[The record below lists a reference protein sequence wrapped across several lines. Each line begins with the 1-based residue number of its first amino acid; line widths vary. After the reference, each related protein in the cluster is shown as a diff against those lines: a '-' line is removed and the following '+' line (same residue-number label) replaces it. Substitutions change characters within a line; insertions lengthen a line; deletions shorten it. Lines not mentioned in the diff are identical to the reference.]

1 MYWGIKKGKKI
12 KILIF
17 GSNGLVGSNLSRILS
32 KSSFV
37 SKVISSTR
45 KDTNL
50 FSLTETS
57 KKIEHEKPD
66 IIINAA
72 AKVGGIMANN
82 TFRTEFILENLKIN
96 LNVLESI
103 INYPNIKLIN
113 LGSSCIYPLDASN
126 PIVEESFMSGK
137 LEPTNSP
144 YAMAKL
150 TAIEMG
156 NALKIQHGHKIINL
170 MPTNLYGPNDNF
182 DLNNSHVIPG
192 LISRF
197 YNAVSTKSSEI
208 SIWGTGAPLREFLYV
223 EDFANAIEFLLEKEW
238 EHELLNIG
246 SGEEVSIKQLAY
258 LLKEIS
264 GFKGDIIFDPSKPDG
279 NPKKLLNLDKINS
292 LGWKSST
299 PLEVGLKKTYQWY
312 LDNIA

>member
-96 LNVLESI
+96 INVLESI
-103 INYPNIKLIN
+103 INYPDIKLIN